1 MEHEF
6 LIALMVHEIF
16 RCGEHS
22 IDSLLRN
29 RHTVQQQQRFDSI
42 QCRFVS
48 DFNSPQPKTDTPTL
62 WIYIYIYMYIY
73 MYIYIYNICIFIYDV
88 YDIHIYT
95 HIYIYI
101 SKHLRI
107 LVFRSW
113 QIAIYHGTTFGYGRE
128 SASASKL
135 STPASPTS
143 S

>member
-62 WIYIYIYMYIY
+62 WIYIYIYIC
-73 MYIYIYNICIFIYDV
+73 IYIC
-88 YDIHIYT
+88 
-95 HIYIYI
+95 IYIYI
-101 SKHLRI
+101 IYVYLYMMYMIYIFIHTYTYTYQNI
-107 LVFRSW
+107 LEF
-113 QIAIYHGTTFGYGRE
+113 
-128 SASASKL
+128 
-135 STPASPTS
+135 
-143 S
+143 